1 MARWSTR
8 NYPLTTWSHLPYN
21 KPKAQPL
28 KLRLRTRT
36 TYHNPFRACTGFDG
50 GFEVAEAIRS
60 LPNCVITGNSKYK
73 RWRSVSNG
81 SLSAARQSCCTH
93 TSGVWRRPCEK
104 PCRVSFAPADVLW
117 SYWSSKPVGGRAAEG
132 MLIQRLWWEMP
143 QGIDFRTRVQFPPGP
158 LKRQGCL
165 LWHPQGKPRKH
176 WTWMFS
182 GLFSTNLQ
190 STLFIN
196 KTKVPKEK
204 CYEQNSYTSIWSNLR
219 SWNRFR

>member
-1 MARWSTR
+1 MARWSTG
-8 NYPLTTWSHLPYN
+8 NYPLTTWSRLPYN

-36 TYHNPFRACTGFDG
+36 TYYNPFRACTGFDG
-50 GFEVAEAIRS
+50 GFEVVEAIRS

-104 PCRVSFAPADVLW
+104 PCRVSFAPVDVSW
-117 SYWSSKPVGGRAAEG
+117 SYWSSKPVGGRAVEG

-158 LKRQGCL
+158 LNAICIQIQL
-165 LWHPQGKPRKH
+165 FVTIGKKAWRSLENVEYS
-176 WTWMFS
+176 MFP
-182 GLFSTNLQ
+182 GLFLVYRKDCLQ
-190 STLFIN
+190 YSA
-196 KTKVPKEK
+196 KVKKEAVWN
-204 CYEQNSYTSIWSNLR
+204 EQPLD
-219 SWNRFR
+219 